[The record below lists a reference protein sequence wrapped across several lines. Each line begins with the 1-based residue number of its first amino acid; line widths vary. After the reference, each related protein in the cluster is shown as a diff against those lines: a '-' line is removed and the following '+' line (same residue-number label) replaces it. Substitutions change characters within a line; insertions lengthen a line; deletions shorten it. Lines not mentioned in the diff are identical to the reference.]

1 MTMNIWHDIDPKRI
15 SPDDFIAV
23 IEIPKGCKVKYE
35 LDKETGLLKMDRIL
49 YTATHYPPTTA
60 LFPVPTQ
67 QITTRWM
74 YWFYAPKTLCR

>member
-35 LDKETGLLKMDRIL
+35 LDKETGLLASCTPQLTIL
-49 YTATHYPPTTA
+49 PTTA

>member
-35 LDKETGLLKMDRIL
+35 LDTIL
-49 YTATHYPPTTA
+49 PTTA
-60 LFPVPTQ
+60 LFPVPMQ
-67 QITTRWM
+67 QITTRWT
-74 YWFYAPKTLCR
+74 YWFYAPKTLYR

>member
-35 LDKETGLLKMDRIL
+35 LDKETDLLKMDRIL
-49 YTATHYPPTTA
+49 YTILLSCKLFDPFRSHLWCA
-60 LFPVPTQ
+60 LLYC
-67 QITTRWM
+67 I
-74 YWFYAPKTLCR
+74 